1 MERFYNL
8 KILVTED
15 LAEWLFLWCALEW
28 LYWRWSVATK
38 GHVLRYDWSEVILLL
53 VLKMLD
59 GKAVVRETDMSEGMN
74 MFNMSW
80 N

>member
-1 MERFYNL
+1 M
-8 KILVTED
+8 
-15 LAEWLFLWCALEW
+15 
-28 LYWRWSVATK
+28 ATK